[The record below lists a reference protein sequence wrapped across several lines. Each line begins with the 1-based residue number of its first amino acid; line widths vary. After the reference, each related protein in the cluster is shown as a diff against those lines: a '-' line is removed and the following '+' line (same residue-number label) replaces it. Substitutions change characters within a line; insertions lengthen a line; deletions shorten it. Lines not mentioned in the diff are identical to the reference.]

1 MKNWK
6 PLTFDT
12 ITENPDATVDEILGD
27 LTSIATLRIKL
38 GRYVT
43 KETTSSGHVTV
54 SNESRGLFFCMKSR
68 DEVTLVQCSKSFI
81 ARMVN

>member
-43 KETTSSGHVTV
+43 KEVTSSGHVT
-54 SNESRGLFFCMKSR
+54 E
-68 DEVTLVQCSKSFI
+68 
-81 ARMVN
+81 